1 MTEIFL
7 YHNGKI
13 IENYTGVNTEKAIQ
27 LLINGTKLEVLLNT
41 DKECYKFE
49 VKLNADNWKLK

>member
-49 VKLNADNWKLK
+49 VKLNTDNWKLK

>member
-49 VKLNADNWKLK
+49 VKLSTDNWKLK

>member
-13 IENYTGVNTEKAIQ
+13 IENYIGVNTEKAIQ

-49 VKLNADNWKLK
+49 VKLTPGNWKLK

>member
-13 IENYTGVNTEKAIQ
+13 KENYTGVNTEKS
-27 LLINGTKLEVLLNT
+27 NT
-41 DKECYKFE
+41 I
-49 VKLNADNWKLK
+49 VN